1 MKIYL
6 NASQYCR
13 RYLFALRTDNKTE
26 SWLIKHGINTI
37 PCIKFQILPVKPTKV
52 GGRGFVVSLKK
63 EPKQRFLIQKRL
75 YTTRSKSKK
84 LSQVSEKKTKNLL
97 SKDFVSLAKHWY
109 ICYKNQNRIFHNLKG
124 YLKLKEIWYAAYYK
138 LSKSKGSITSGPDYL
153 NINDITKKKLEEL
166 RDQVLIGGY
175 FWTGSR
181 KVNIPKPGK
190 PGKARPLGIPGIN
203 DRIVQE
209 ALRII
214 IEPIYETTFS
224 NLSHGF
230 RPERSCHIALK
241 EINTRMKDSIWFI
254 EGDIRNYFDSINHSL
269 LVKMIEKRIKDKLI
283 IRLIRTG
290 LKAKVIKQN
299 YKAFIPETG
308 IPQGGI
314 LSPLLSNIYLNIF
327 DKYMTKIMEEYQGLI
342 TSRNRGKNPEARKL
356 LRKGKKSDVYKLKI
370 PSRDPF
376 QEGYRNVKYI
386 RYADDFLVGILGPR
400 SMALE
405 IRNKI
410 RNFLNKE
417 LAINLNLEKTKI
429 THISNGISF
438 LGYVFKRRSMYI
450 RQKYGNRLLKRHMTV
465 PVLNI
470 DLKKVVKRLAIAG
483 FCDLR
488 GNPIPLF
495 KYLRLPQ
502 YEVNKKINGILNG
515 LASWWSIADNRKR
528 AIAYVAYIIRY
539 SVAKMYAAK
548 FKMKTVARV
557 FKTGGNDISKSL
569 GKRAKSIIG
578 VDEINIK
585 KTYNEHGQEFS
596 RTIPGILYDRY
607 FKIPS
612 PESNKLANNWTPNYI
627 KLLEKYDKLDKFVKF
642 LETEIICS
650 NNRKN
655 LLCTL
660 SWRLAKGISAFDMP
674 CVICGVTEDIQMH
687 HIRSLMNI
695 KKSNN
700 PIHKHM
706 VKLSRKQVPLCRR
719 HHLEVHSGNWR
730 NPTKKFFKSK
740 FK

>member
-1 MKIYL
+1 M
-6 NASQYCR
+6 
-13 RYLFALRTDNKTE
+13 
-26 SWLIKHGINTI
+26 
-37 PCIKFQILPVKPTKV
+37 LPVKPSRIHQP
-52 GGRGFVVSLKK
+52 GCSAAGLMNSSPPWRGRINLIGDRRFVVSSKK
-63 EPKQRFLIQKRL
+63 EPKQRFIIQKRL
-75 YTTRSKSKK
+75 YTTRSKPKK
-84 LSQVSEKKTKNLL
+84 LSQVSGKKTKKTL

-138 LSKSKGSITSGPDYL
+138 LSKSKGSLTSEPDYL
-153 NINDITKKKLEEL
+153 NISDITKKKLEGL
-166 RDQVLIGGY
+166 RDQVLRDEY
-175 FWTGSR
+175 SWTGNR
-181 KVNIPKPGK
+181 IVDIPKPGET
-190 PGKARPLGIPGIN
+190 GKTRPLGIPGIN

-209 ALRII
+209 VLKII
-214 IEPIYETTFS
+214 IEPIYETTF
-224 NLSHGF
+224 NDLSYGF

-254 EGDIRNYFDSINHSL
+254 EGDIRSYFDSINHSL
-269 LVKMIEKRIKDKLI
+269 LIKMIEKRIKDKLI
-283 IRLIRTG
+283 VRLIRTG

-299 YKAFIPETG
+299 YEAFVPETG
-308 IPQGGI
+308 TPQGGI

-327 DKYMTKIMEEYQGLI
+327 DKYMIKIMEEYQGPI
-342 TSRNRGKNPEARKL
+342 TSRNRRKNLEARKL
-356 LRKGKKSDVYKLKI
+356 LSKGKKSDVYKLKI

-376 QEGYRNVKYI
+376 QEGYRNVKYV
-386 RYADDFLVGILGPR
+386 RYAEDFLVGIVGPR

-410 RNFLNKE
+410 KDFLNKE
-417 LAINLNLEKTKI
+417 LAIDLNLEKTKI

-438 LGYVFKRRSMYI
+438 LGYIFKRRSMYI
-450 RQKYGNRLLKRHMTV
+450 RQRYGNKLLKRHMTV
-465 PVLNI
+465 PVLDV
-470 DLKKVVKRLAIAG
+470 DLQKVVKRLAIAG
-483 FCDLR
+483 FCDLG

-502 YEVNKKINGILNG
+502 YEVNKKINWVING

-528 AIAYVAYIIRY
+528 AIAYAAYIIRY

-557 FKTGGNDISKSL
+557 FKIGGNDISKSL

-607 FKIPS
+607 FKIPG
-612 PESNKLANNWTPNYI
+612 PEGNKLPNNWRPNYK
-627 KLLEKYDKLDKFVKF
+627 KLLEKYDKLDKFVKL
-642 LETEIICS
+642 LETEIIS
-650 NNRKN
+650 PNKGKN
-655 LLCTL
+655 LLSTL
-660 SWRLAKGISAFDMP
+660 SWRLSRGISAFDMP
-674 CVICGVTEDIQMH
+674 CVICGATEDIQMH
-687 HIRSLMNI
+687 HIRSLIDI

-700 PIHKHM
+700 PIHKYM
-706 VKLSRKQVPLCRR
+706 VELSRKQVPLCRR